1 MQQRLFALIVLLTS
15 FFASCEDVVILPAY
29 DYNYTTSN
37 LLSVVNSDDEAFPI
51 NLPFSIR
58 FQGTSYTRFYICSN
72 SFITFGRSSTAN
84 YNFERV
90 RFPKLLIDAANNVAI
105 SMTVNVAANNVTIH
119 YFGKRYGSSDTGVL

>member
-1 MQQRLFALIVLLTS
+1 MQQRLFALIVFLTS

-37 LLSVVNSDDEAFPI
+37 LLSVTNSDDEAFAI

-72 SFITFGRSSTAN
+72 SFITFGGNSTAR
-84 YNFERV
+84 YNLERV
-90 RFPKLLIDAANNVAI
+90 RFPKLLIDATDNVAI
-105 SMTVNVAANNVTIH
+105 SMTVNVASNNVTI
-119 YFGKRYGSSDTGVL
+119 YYSGRRFSNRSTGLL